1 MKWDLVFF
9 LNSALLGVGLA
20 MDAFSVSLANGL
32 NEPGMRRRKSLAVAG
47 VFAFF
52 QALMPMAGWICVH
65 TIVLY
70 FRAAL
75 RRTTPKRITIP
86 LVCVCLFF
94 GGMGLSDIGK
104 DPFGVA
110 LGLAVALPLLLEI
123 LLRLRSRKFPEPI
136 ERKAAPVRYESKPEP
151 QPAPRPVK
159 ICPHC
164 GAPGRGDI
172 CEYCGGPI

>member
-1 MKWDLVFF
+1 MALLYRGACVTKEAPVNERKSFLVLGIIALTFGATGMTDIDESSGLVFSLVF
-9 LNSALLGVGLA
+9 TVAALVLL
-20 MDAFSVSLANGL
+20 
-32 NEPGMRRRKSLAVAG
+32 
-47 VFAFF
+47 
-52 QALMPMAGWICVH
+52 
-65 TIVLY
+65 VLY

-151 QPAPRPVK
+151 QPAARPVK
-159 ICPHC
+159 ICPNC

>member
-1 MKWDLVFF
+1 MNERKSFLVLGIIALTFGVTGMTDIDEGSDLVFSLIF
-9 LNSALLGVGLA
+9 TVVALVLLA
-20 MDAFSVSLANGL
+20 
-32 NEPGMRRRKSLAVAG
+32 R
-47 VFAFF
+47 
-52 QALMPMAGWICVH
+52 
-65 TIVLY
+65 Y

-75 RRTTPKRITIP
+75 RRTAPKRVTIP

-94 GGMGLSDIGK
+94 GGMGLADIGK

-123 LLRLRSRKFPEPI
+123 LLRLRNRKFPEPI
-136 ERKAAPVRYESKPEP
+136 ERKAPQVRYDPKPEP

-164 GAPGRGDI
+164 GAPGRGDT